1 MVTKEMIKDVL
12 FRSIAEALEE
22 DIRVIEDSER
32 LVEDLCIDS
41 MGFLFLTVSIEREF
55 SVKITPDEWKDILTF
70 GELIEFVQAKTM
82 FLEE

>member
-1 MVTKEMIKDVL
+1 MVTKEMIQDVL